1 MTAVSQTM
9 YKIFCV
15 LLSISQMFNSYT
27 VSENITVFNFYSCA
41 CLLWETKIFG
51 ILHLF
56 DIHLWSKVDVIK
68 SYQLATAN
76 KIK

>member
-15 LLSISQMFNSYT
+15 LLRISQMFNSYT
-27 VSENITVFNFYSCA
+27 VSENITVFNSYSCA

-51 ILHLF
+51 SLHLF
-56 DIHLWSKVDVIK
+56 DIHLWSEVDVIK

-76 KIK
+76 QIK